1 LKILEQP
8 YFSSCYQGSTTYL
21 SVLWG
26 YKDGETMLW
35 DIREDVCDH
44 LDGGGLFEWRQS
56 RCLMLLKKDC
66 FGTISHSIGILSLR
80 FFA

>member
-1 LKILEQP
+1 
-8 YFSSCYQGSTTYL
+8 
-21 SVLWG
+21 
-26 YKDGETMLW
+26 MLW